1 MNNTL
6 KGINSRVTEA
16 EERIND
22 LEYRMVKITVTEQNT
37 EKLIFN
43 LSIRREGASPSI
55 SLMNPTN
62 HVCPI
67 SQMLKSSAPNVWA
80 FSPKEV
86 RLQWCACLIP
96 TLSQFSM
103 IICTYPHLF
112 YFLCYTDQSLVTY
125 ISKIFFDR
133 VEINSYFLWYLFSSR
148 DWFCKWS
155 LLLKL
160 LWGSY
165 LTLPY
170 PFHPHLIQLQ
180 IHPLVTAL
188 TLPRSRPTAL
198 FWPTTVT
205 ELVFLPRV

>member
-43 LSIRREGASPSI
+43 LSIRREGASLSI

-86 RLQWCACLIP
+86 RLQ
-96 TLSQFSM
+96 
-103 IICTYPHLF
+103 
-112 YFLCYTDQSLVTY
+112 
-125 ISKIFFDR
+125 
-133 VEINSYFLWYLFSSR
+133 
-148 DWFCKWS
+148 
-155 LLLKL
+155 
-160 LWGSY
+160 
-165 LTLPY
+165 
-170 PFHPHLIQLQ
+170 
-180 IHPLVTAL
+180 
-188 TLPRSRPTAL
+188 
-198 FWPTTVT
+198 
-205 ELVFLPRV
+205 